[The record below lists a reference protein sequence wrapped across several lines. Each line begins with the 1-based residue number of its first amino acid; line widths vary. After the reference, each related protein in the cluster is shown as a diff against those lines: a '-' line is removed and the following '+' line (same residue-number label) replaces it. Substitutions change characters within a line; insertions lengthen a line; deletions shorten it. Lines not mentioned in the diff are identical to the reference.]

1 MRPAHAAAGLLLLLG
16 GCVQGDLDT
25 QDQVVA
31 VTGVVAADLRVA
43 LADAD
48 VHADRAAS
56 QCYRALLE
64 RVEALPDRTAG
75 PVVGAISAFQKVRNA
90 RRAIDAGVPDDV
102 HIACAALVADSRV
115 TTLRLLSLFRI
126 AF

>member
-16 GCVQGDLDT
+16 GCVQGEVDT
-25 QDQVVA
+25 QDQVEAATA
-31 VTGVVAADLRVA
+31 VVTADLRVA

-48 VHADRAAS
+48 AHADRAAS

-64 RVEALPDRTAG
+64 RIETLPDRTAG
-75 PVVGAISAFQKVRNA
+75 PVVGAISAFQKTRNA
-90 RRAIDAGVPDDV
+90 RRAVDAGVPEEV
-102 HIACAALVADSRV
+102 HIACAAVVADARA